1 MQNLEPFHEVLNEP
15 ERISLLRLDFTTGIR
30 LYRIILLITVS
41 IKTDRIDARDHG
53 ALCRAH
59 APRALL
65 MRVER
70 SPLAHKIIK
79 NSEKFSHATR
89 ILSSFLTNKH
99 PNFLE
104 FS

>member
-1 MQNLEPFHEVLNEP
+1 MKNLEPFHEILNEP

-30 LYRIILLITVS
+30 LHRIILLITVS
-41 IKTDRIDARDHG
+41 IKADQIDARDHG

-59 APRALL
+59 LL